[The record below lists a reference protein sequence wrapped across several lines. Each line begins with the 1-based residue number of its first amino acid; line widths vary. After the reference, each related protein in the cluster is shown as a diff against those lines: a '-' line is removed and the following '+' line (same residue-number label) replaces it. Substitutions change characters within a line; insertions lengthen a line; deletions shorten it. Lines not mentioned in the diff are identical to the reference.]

1 MSKMLFPPP
10 KGPDE
15 MAQSSSL
22 FQNKKVV
29 FLDLDGT
36 IYMGDALIPGAKEF
50 LNHLEDRGIYSYFLS
65 NNSSRSKSDYVKRL
79 SALGIHADEE
89 RILLSTD
96 GVIAY
101 LIERNKKEV
110 YVVGTKSMKQMFL
123 EAGFDID
130 SSNPG
135 FIVLGFDTEL
145 TYEKLKTAALYIQ
158 KGVELIATHPDFVCP
173 TPEGFI
179 PDTGAMLAL
188 FEKATNK
195 KPHKIFGKPNPEMIT
210 HILKKHDISPE
221 EVVMIG
227 DRIYT
232 DMELARR
239 VPCDSILVLSGETK
253 KEDLESIEKR
263 PTLVVESVA
272 DLIPFLHKNSRVV

>member
-1 MSKMLFPPP
+1 MSKMLFLPL
-10 KGPDE
+10 KEPDE
-15 MAQSSSL
+15 MPHLNSL

-50 LNHLEDRGIYSYFLS
+50 LDHLEDRGIFYYFLS
-65 NNSSRSKSDYVKRL
+65 NNSSRSKSDYVKKL
-79 SALGIHADEE
+79 SALGIRAGEE

-101 LIERNKKEV
+101 LIERNTKEV

-123 EAGFDID
+123 DAGFDID
-130 SSNPG
+130 SLNPS
-135 FIVLGFDTEL
+135 FVVLGFDTEL
-145 TYEKLKTAALYIQ
+145 TYEKLKTAALFIQ
-158 KGVELIATHPDFVCP
+158 KGIELIATHPDFVCP

-195 KPHKIFGKPNPEMIT
+195 KPLKIFGKPNPEMIT
-210 HILKKHDISPE
+210 HILKKHNISSE
-221 EVVMIG
+221 DVVMIG

-253 KEDLESIEKR
+253 KEDIASVEEQ
-263 PTLVVESVA
+263 PTLVVDSVA
-272 DLIPFLHKNSRVV
+272 DLTPFPCKNSLAG

>member
-1 MSKMLFPPP
+1 MLYLPQMEPN
-10 KGPDE
+10 E
-15 MAQSSSL
+15 MPSIHDL
-22 FQNKKVV
+22 FQDKKVA

-36 IYMGDALIPGAKEF
+36 IYMGDALIPGAKRF
-50 LNHLEDRGIYSYFLS
+50 LDFLKDKGISYYFLS
-65 NNSSRSKSDYVKRL
+65 NNSSRSKSAYVERL

-101 LIERNKKEV
+101 LIERNTTDI
-110 YVVGTKSMKQMFL
+110 YVVGTKSMKQMFID
-123 EAGFDID
+123 AGFDID
-130 SSNPG
+130 SPNPS
-135 FIVLGFDTEL
+135 FVVLGFDTEL
-145 TYEKLKTAALYIQ
+145 TYNKLKTAALLIQ

-195 KPHKIFGKPNPEMIT
+195 KPLKIFGKPNPEMIT
-210 HILKKHDISPE
+210 HILKKHNISTE
-221 EVVMIG
+221 DAVMIG

-253 KEDLESIEKR
+253 REDLESIEEQ

-272 DLIPFLHKNSRVV
+272 DLIPRTNCS